1 MGLEIKVEP
10 EAVKSLTEK
19 ARLVPSDRMD
29 SALKKLEELEST
41 LSSWKGD
48 SKPAYDSLHAEM
60 KDTLTSTKE
69 LMNAMLAALDN
80 AIDDFSKIDNEI
92 STKFEKTV
100 ENYTAD

>member
-19 ARLVPSDRMD
+19 ARTVPNERIDA
-29 SALKKLEELEST
+29 ALEKLGELEST

-48 SKPAYDSLHAEM
+48 GKPAYEGLHTEM
-60 KDTLTSTKE
+60 TDTLTSTKD

-80 AIDDFSKIDNEI
+80 AIDDFSRIDKDV
-92 STKFEKTV
+92 STKFERAV
-100 ENYTAD
+100 GDYTAD